1 LTAIFAIIVLH
12 FSFFQGLLLGAIISA
27 TDAAAVFSVLG
38 AKNLKLTGKL
48 LPLLELESG
57 TNDPMAVFLT
67 IGLVR
72 LLVNPHESALDE
84 ILLFVQQMGMGTV
97 LGLLIGCGS
106 IWVMKHLNLD
116 AEGLYRVFT
125 IALVLF
131 TYGLTAILGGS
142 GFLAVYIV
150 GLLLGNST
158 IQHVDRL
165 SHFHDSIA
173 WLVQIT
179 MFLILGLLVFPSHL
193 LSIIGGGLIM
203 TGVAIFI
210 ARPISV
216 LIALLPIKMTIQEK
230 LFVSWVGLRGAVP
243 IVLATFPL
251 LAGVPQASSLFDLVF
266 FVVLVSVLIQGV
278 SVPFIAK
285 LLGVIEP
292 RHQEATQATQVSL

>member
-1 LTAIFAIIVLH
+1 
-12 FSFFQGLLLGAIISA
+12 
-27 TDAAAVFSVLG
+27 
-38 AKNLKLTGKL
+38 
-48 LPLLELESG
+48 
-57 TNDPMAVFLT
+57 
-67 IGLVR
+67 
-72 LLVNPHESALDE
+72 
-84 ILLFVQQMGMGTV
+84 
-97 LGLLIGCGS
+97 
-106 IWVMKHLNLD
+106 
-116 AEGLYRVFT
+116 
-125 IALVLF
+125 
-131 TYGLTAILGGS
+131 
-142 GFLAVYIV
+142 
-150 GLLLGNST
+150 
-158 IQHVDRL
+158 
-165 SHFHDSIA
+165 
-173 WLVQIT
+173 

-278 SVPFIAK
+278 SVPFMAK

-292 RHQEATQATQVSL
+292 RHQKATQVSL

>member
-1 LTAIFAIIVLH
+1 
-12 FSFFQGLLLGAIISA
+12 
-27 TDAAAVFSVLG
+27 
-38 AKNLKLTGKL
+38 
-48 LPLLELESG
+48 
-57 TNDPMAVFLT
+57 
-67 IGLVR
+67 
-72 LLVNPHESALDE
+72 
-84 ILLFVQQMGMGTV
+84 
-97 LGLLIGCGS
+97 
-106 IWVMKHLNLD
+106 
-116 AEGLYRVFT
+116 
-125 IALVLF
+125 
-131 TYGLTAILGGS
+131 
-142 GFLAVYIV
+142 
-150 GLLLGNST
+150 
-158 IQHVDRL
+158 
-165 SHFHDSIA
+165 
-173 WLVQIT
+173 

-292 RHQEATQATQVSL
+292 QHQEATQATQVSL